1 MPASSTLGEYSDIP
15 FTPPFKI
22 KGNFLKNLNSKR
34 YMYTPMF
41 IAALFTIAKVWK
53 QPKYPS
59 IDKWINRMCYIS
71 AFCNSTD
78 GLRVCYAK

>member
-1 MPASSTLGEYSDIP
+1 MIHISTSGYL
-15 FTPPFKI
+15 
-22 KGNFLKNLNSKR
+22 SKVF
-34 YMYTPMF
+34 MKTLIEKDKCTSMF
-41 IAALFTIAKVWK
+41 ITASFIVKIWN